1 MERELIK
8 LENDNLTIDSREVA
22 EMMSKEHK
30 ALLKDIQG
38 SKDGKSIGIIPTL
51 LGAKFDLSNYFIE
64 SSYKDSSGKLNKCY
78 LVTKMGCELLGNKQQ
93 GEKGILFTAKYV
105 ERFNQMEGTIK
116 NKELALANKEIEK
129 LESMVFEFKNSIE
142 EAKQQF
148 KPSHKKKLDYN
159 KMIKAV
165 TNNEEEAQIVK
176 DWVFGVLNIN
186 KWEDTCIEDSKRI
199 MEAITT
205 VSKLLAINKFEQLS
219 LL

>member
-1 MERELIK
+1 MEKELIK
-8 LENDNLTIDSREVA
+8 LGNNNLTIDSREVA
-22 EMMSKEHK
+22 EMMEIRHDS
-30 ALLKDIQG
+30 LLKKIDGIQKDLTDHKIVG
-38 SKDGKSIGIIPTL
+38 SK
-51 LGAKFDLSNYFIE
+51 YWIE
-64 SSYKDSSGKLNKCY
+64 SSYKDASGKSNREFQI
-78 LVTKMGCELLGNKQQ
+78 TKRGCEFLANKTTGTKGN
-93 GEKGILFTAKYV
+93 LFTDKYMDK
-105 ERFNQMEGTIK
+105 FYLMENAIRNNELTI
-116 NKELALANKEIEK
+116 ANKEIQRLENIVGNFEK
-129 LESMVFEFKNSIE
+129 SIE